1 MVRRTKEEAQETR
14 AQIVA
19 AAERAFYKRG
29 VARTTLADIAQQAG
43 VTRGAIYWHFSNK
56 AELVQALLDS
66 VHESHDHLARASE
79 SEDELDPLGCLRTL
93 LLQVLNDLV
102 LDARTRR
109 INEILHHKC
118 EFTDEMCEIRQQRQG
133 AIADCHQ
140 SIVLALTN
148 AVRRK
153 QLPADLWVDHAAVA
167 IFAYI
172 DGLIGRWLLLPDSL
186 DLLGNA
192 ERWVDTGLDM
202 LRLSPALRK

>member
-79 SEDELDPLGCLRTL
+79 SEDELDPLGCMRTL

-140 SIVLALTN
+140 SIVLALGN
-148 AVRRK
+148 AVRRE
-153 QLPADLWVDHAAVA
+153 QLPADLLVDHAAVA

-172 DGLIGRWLLLPDSL
+172 DGLIGRWLLLPDSF

-192 ERWVDTGLDM
+192 EQWVDTGLDM

>member
-79 SEDELDPLGCLRTL
+79 SEDELDPLGCMRTL

-102 LDARTRR
+102 LDARTRC

-140 SIVLALTN
+140 SIVLALGN
-148 AVRRK
+148 AVRRE
-153 QLPADLWVDHAAVA
+153 QLPADLLVDHAAVA

-172 DGLIGRWLLLPDSL
+172 DGLIGRWLLLPDSF

>member
-79 SEDELDPLGCLRTL
+79 SEDELDPLGCMRTL

-118 EFTDEMCEIRQQRQG
+118 VFTDEMCEIRQQRQG

-140 SIVLALTN
+140 SIVLALGN
-148 AVRRK
+148 AVRRE
-153 QLPADLWVDHAAVA
+153 QLPADLLVDHAAVA

-172 DGLIGRWLLLPDSL
+172 DGLIGRWLLLPDSF

>member
-79 SEDELDPLGCLRTL
+79 SEDELDPLGCMRTL

-140 SIVLALTN
+140 SIVLALGN
-148 AVRRK
+148 AVRRE
-153 QLPADLWVDHAAVA
+153 QLPADLLVDHAAVA

-172 DGLIGRWLLLPDSL
+172 DGLIGRWLLLPDSF

-202 LRLSPALRK
+202 LRLSPAMRK